1 MVVHCCHGD
10 ITIRPQLSG
19 GTLEHMW
26 SVFSNAASMAARYAD
41 PLFKS
46 TEEADLNGIFAIK
59 LLRAD

>member
-1 MVVHCCHGD
+1 MVLHCCHDD

-19 GTLEHMW
+19 GTLEHMA
-26 SVFSNAASMAARYAD
+26 FSNAASMAARYAD